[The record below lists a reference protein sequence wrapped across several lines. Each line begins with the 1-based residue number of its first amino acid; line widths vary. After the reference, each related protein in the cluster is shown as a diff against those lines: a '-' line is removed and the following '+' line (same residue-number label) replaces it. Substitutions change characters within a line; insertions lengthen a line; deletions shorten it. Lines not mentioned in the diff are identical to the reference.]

1 MTEVALE
8 QIAKEPPTTEVVD
21 LKMLR
26 VRALVD
32 QIKAALPSLEE
43 LASTTDEIR
52 GDIQQQIANYALSLK
67 TTKLKPEEL
76 EAFFKKPYLTL
87 PVPGHRDNW
96 YLIIPR
102 FVDIQ
107 VGWLERQTEAYNVF
121 LVNRY
126 VEWLGDLPEEIKKQL
141 GFKPGLHLELQ
152 GDQLVGPRE
161 DLEKAWGKYRP
172 FLKDRDDKRIII
184 NQRRA
189 FDLIASLVK
198 DGILPFSPHPV
209 QQSDLVDKPV
219 DFELRDY
226 QRDAW
231 NKFLLYSNIGVF
243 YPASVGKTF
252 LGLYAMSKVKGPHLV
267 VVPTRLLMEQWVDR
281 IEAHTQLKPEEYVV
295 TTYQGAIKKQAGKE
309 WGLKI
314 IDEVHHMPANQFSK
328 LALIKSKY
336 IIGLTASPTRE
347 DGREEYIFALTGYP
361 VGLGWQHFKE
371 MGIIKSPLCH
381 VWLLKNFEAKIAR
394 LKALLQEEKK
404 TLIFSDSIETG
415 KIIASRFNLPHI
427 YGETKERLSQ
437 IQEAQVSVISR
448 VGDEGVSLPDI
459 ERVIEV
465 SWLFGSRRQ
474 ELQRFTRLL
483 HGQTRDPGEHHILMT
498 VDEYLHD
505 RKRLFSVM
513 DKGFKLEIHR
523 EGVSEESINKRIES
537 PMPYHRRTTKT
548 NGAEETSQQPIMEGS
563 IAGIMNLPGV
573 KKIMAGLNGSQKR
586 VYELLI
592 KNDGQWFKKSSL
604 PLLLGYTSENSM
616 MASVNFP
623 EMYQRGLIE
632 QRRTKEGTEY
642 RANIRS
648 RVGG

>member
-1 MTEVALE
+1 MTE
-8 QIAKEPPTTEVVD
+8 QINTVELTRPAEVD
-21 LKMLR
+21 LKMER

-32 QIKAALPSLEE
+32 QIKSVVGPLEE
-43 LASTTDEIR
+43 LASATDEIR
-52 GDIQQQIANYALSLK
+52 QDVQQQLAGYALSLK

-87 PVPGHRDNW
+87 PVPGKRDNW

-126 VEWLGDLPEEIKKQL
+126 VEWLGDLPEEIKRQL

-152 GDQLVGPRE
+152 GDQLIGPRE
-161 DLEKAWGKYRP
+161 DLKKAWEKYRP
-172 FLKDRDDKRIII
+172 LLKDIDEKRIVI
-184 NQRRA
+184 NQHRA

-198 DGILPFSPHPV
+198 DGILPFTPKPV
-209 QQSDLVDKPV
+209 QQSDLLDRPV

-226 QRDAW
+226 QKDAY
-231 NKFLLYSNIGVF
+231 NKFLRYSNIGVF
-243 YPASVGKTF
+243 FPASVGKTF
-252 LGLYAMSKVKGPHLV
+252 LGLYAMSKIKGPHLV
-267 VVPTRLLMEQWVDR
+267 VVPTRLLVEQWVDR
-281 IEAHTQLKPEEYVV
+281 IEAHTQLKPEDYVV
-295 TTYQGAIKKQAGKE
+295 TTYQSAIKKHAGKE

-328 LALIKSKY
+328 IALIKSKY

-371 MGIIKSPLCH
+371 IGIIKSPICY
-381 VWLLKNFEAKIAR
+381 VWLLKNFEAKVAR
-394 LKALLQEEKK
+394 IRALLQEEKK

-427 YGETKERLSQ
+427 FGETKDRLST
-437 IQEAQVSVISR
+437 IQSSPVAVISR

-465 SWLFGSRRQ
+465 NWLFGSRRQ

-483 HGQTRDPGEHHILMT
+483 HGQTSDPGEHYILMT

-505 RKRLFSVM
+505 RKRLFSIM

-523 EGVSEESINKRIES
+523 EGVSEESINKRLEAPQMS
-537 PMPYHRRTTKT
+537 RPRRASQVREEQPPAPQTPEAI
-548 NGAEETSQQPIMEGS
+548 NGVLS
-563 IAGIMNLPGV
+563 LPGV
-573 KKIMAGLNGSQKR
+573 KKIMAGLTGPQKR

-592 KNDGQWFKKSSL
+592 RNDGQWFKKSSL
-604 PLLLGYTSENSM
+604 PLLLGYVSENSLRVT
-616 MASVNFP
+616 VNFP
-623 EMYQRGLIE
+623 EMVQRGLIE

-642 RANIRS
+642 RTNIRS
-648 RVGG
+648 RASGGVS